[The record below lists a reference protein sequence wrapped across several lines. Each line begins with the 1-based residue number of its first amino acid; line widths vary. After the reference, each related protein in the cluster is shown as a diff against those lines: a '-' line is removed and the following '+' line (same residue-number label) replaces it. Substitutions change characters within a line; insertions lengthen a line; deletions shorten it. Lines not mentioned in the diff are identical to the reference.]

1 LTSAQSF
8 SEAFRRNAW
17 WITFLPIVLLHALF
31 VFTFPLNN
39 LGGDTSNYFSMLV
52 TGDSSLVHASGYPF
66 LMGLPFRHGPM
77 AALTNGVNPDLD
89 SILLIAQHGIS
100 IIAMVALFLVVRQI
114 YGSFTASV
122 ATLTIGMNLL
132 FMGATSAVYP
142 EWLQA
147 SLLIM
152 SGWAAA
158 SGYFHTSGRGKVLWY
173 AFSVVVFAWC
183 FLVKFNAAVLA
194 VLYVLPLAAERWPW
208 KIKFL
213 WSGVYALLVAGTI
226 VSYQVA
232 VQQPRTG
239 TRRLTADTGWALL
252 NKIQW
257 TYGNKLAES
266 NGLETKRWLA
276 LASALPMEYGLAGAG
291 MFRHVDAV
299 PSAVRTPY
307 RPVFNRIVAADER
320 FLNEWLRSHPVPN
333 GFVVSLSPIPVCYFV
348 GLFEGN
354 DLAVKVAIEAVR
366 ADPVTFAKASW
377 REFLGGITAF
387 PSYPFVPSKANMPIW
402 GFTVKEPLPHGR
414 MRLNQP
420 TSWGSV
426 PYAYRS
432 PVVWWRGLNAFESL
446 DDIRRVDTLTILSAD
461 LAVITAVLSVIRRR
475 RLSMETAVV
484 LVVSAALTLFIAA
497 SAITLAFRWKE
508 FCLALP
514 LFAVLAGAG
523 VGWAPREAVRLL
535 RTPRRP

>member
-1 LTSAQSF
+1 
-8 SEAFRRNAW
+8 
-17 WITFLPIVLLHALF
+17 
-31 VFTFPLNN
+31 
-39 LGGDTSNYFSMLV
+39 MLV

-89 SILLIAQHGIS
+89 PILLIAQHGIS
-100 IIAMVALFLVVRQI
+100 IIAMVALFVVVRRI

-158 SGYFHTSGRGKVLWY
+158 SGYFHASGRGKVLWY
-173 AFSVVVFAWC
+173 ALSVVVFAWC

-208 KIKFL
+208 KTKFL

-226 VSYQVA
+226 VSYQVG

-239 TRRLTADTGWALL
+239 TWRLTADTGWVFLS
-252 NKIQW
+252 KIQS
-257 TYGNKLAES
+257 TYHNKLAAS
-266 NGLETKRWLA
+266 NGLATKQWLA
-276 LASALPMEYGLAGAG
+276 LGSALPMAYGSAGAG
-291 MFRHVDAV
+291 MFRHVDAI
-299 PSAVRTPY
+299 PPEVRAPY
-307 RPVFNRIVAADER
+307 RPVFDRIVTADEAY
-320 FLNEWLRSHPVPN
+320 LDDWLRSHPLPE
-333 GFVVSLSPIPVCYFV
+333 GFDVGLSPVSVCYFV
-348 GLFEGN
+348 GLLEGN

-366 ADPVTFAKASW
+366 ADPVPFAKASW
-377 REFLGGITAF
+377 REFVSGITAF
-387 PSYPFVPSKANMPIW
+387 PSYPFVPSVANMPIW
-402 GFTVKEPLPHGR
+402 GFTVKKLLPHGR
-414 MRLNQP
+414 VVLNQP
-420 TSWGSV
+420 TSWGSLA
-426 PYAYRS
+426 YAYKS
-432 PVVWWRGLNAFESL
+432 PVVWWPGLQAFESL
-446 DDIRRVDTLTILSAD
+446 GDIRRVDTLAILSAD
-461 LAVITAVLSVIRRR
+461 LAIITAVLSVIGRRR
-475 RLSMETAVV
+475 VNMEAAVV
-484 LVVSAALTLFIAA
+484 FVVSAALILFIAA
-497 SAITLAFRWKE
+497 SSMLAFRWKE

-523 VGWAPREAVRLL
+523 VGWAPLEAVRLVRDL
-535 RTPRRP
+535 RRR